1 MNDRH
6 DHEGHTHEGHTH
18 EGRTHEE
25 HGHTHGAAGHEHA
38 HAPGGTALPGAGKT
52 LRPNPFSGDDGSLQ
66 PAMAAALAVP
76 DDGERLRAVVA
87 ALREGRVIVPVVAH
101 EHPGRDEHGN
111 VVEHDSDKFKTGNPE
126 ADAAAAA
133 AGVAVRTAD
142 GRAAMP
148 VFSSM
153 AAMLAWRA
161 DARPVPLHGVR
172 AAATAIEEND
182 SLLVLDPGNEPTVVV
197 PRPAVWA
204 LAQEQDWTPSW
215 ADEELPGIVTNALAG
230 ILELVGVR
238 LERGGQAELR
248 VVLAMRKG
256 LDAERL
262 RVAIT
267 RASQALSDHPV
278 LRERVDSMELTPVS
292 VA

>member
-1 MNDRH
+1 MSGRH
-6 DHEGHTHEGHTH
+6 DGHDHHG
-18 EGRTHEE
+18 G
-25 HGHTHGAAGHEHA
+25 HGHP
-38 HAPGGTALPGAGKT
+38 APGSAALPGTGKT
-52 LRPNPFSGDDGSLQ
+52 LRPNPFAGDDGSVQ
-66 PAMAAALAVP
+66 PALAAALAVA

-87 ALREGRVIVPVVAH
+87 ALRDGRVIVPVVAH
-101 EHPGRDEHGN
+101 EHPGRDEDGN
-111 VVEHDSDKFKTGNPE
+111 VLEHDADKFTTGNPQ

-133 AGVAVRTAD
+133 ASVAVQTAD

-153 AAMLAWRA
+153 QAMLTWRS
-161 DARPVPLHGVR
+161 DARPVPLEGVR
-172 AAATAIEEND
+172 AALTAIDEND
-182 SLLVLDPGNEPTVVV
+182 SLLVLDPGNAPTVVV

-204 LAQEQDWTPSW
+204 LAQGQEWTPSW
-215 ADEELPGIVTNALAG
+215 ADEELPGVVTSALAG

-256 LDAERL
+256 LDADRL
-262 RVAIT
+262 RDAIT
-267 RASQALSDHPV
+267 RASQALSDDPV
-278 LRERVDSMELTPVS
+278 LRERVDSMELTPVA